1 MIEILQKQY
10 PVPVVYF
17 HKSALKVSEES
28 LQRISGCLAED
39 MGRLASLGRSR
50 SSRRPTGGG
59 LLLLLSA
66 AAAASILILILG
78 GP

>member
-50 SSRRPTGGG
+50 SSRRQTGGG
-59 LLLLLSA
+59 SLLLLG
-66 AAAASILILILG
+66 AAAASILILG

>member
-1 MIEILQKQY
+1 M
-10 PVPVVYF
+10 PVVYF

-50 SSRRPTGGG
+50 SSRRQTGGG
-59 LLLLLSA
+59 SLLLLG